1 MKLAFTYFINILEKL
16 MSINLFGDHA
26 LDSECVPWLSVHQF
40 CCLFC
45 FLLLFCF
52 LCVCVWESRASL
64 PSDHMP
70 WVAILHHKIENLLWA
85 LCRVHFSRKRKITPP
100 LFILSDKRSS
110 YRDGTA
116 SLKTE
121 GNCIRKINT
130 EHWPM
135 I

>member
-16 MSINLFGDHA
+16 MSINLFGDHV

-45 FLLLFCF
+45 FLLLFWF
-52 LCVCVWESRASL
+52 LLVCVWESRASL

-110 YRDGTA
+110 YRDGIA

-121 GNCIRKINT
+121 GNFIRKTNT